1 LQDPQQCTLC
11 FCFPYSYLSF
21 DMEKKEINGIPWPSV
36 ATQDGFVPV
45 LMTW

>member
-1 LQDPQQCTLC
+1 
-11 FCFPYSYLSF
+11 
-21 DMEKKEINGIPWPSV
+21 MEKKEINGIPWPSV